1 MENPSP
7 ARIEALKAEWTDQF
21 VRANV
26 SRPELTRFGDRVGR
40 VVTVN
45 WNGKAV
51 VDFSD
56 GGWYDITASSLFLH
70 KVDPAEGKSKYD
82 PKANSAQPFPEKQS

>member
-7 ARIEALKAEWTDQF
+7 ARIEALRAEWTDQY
-21 VRANV
+21 VRANAD
-26 SRPELTRFGDRVGR
+26 RPELKRFGDRVGR

-45 WNGKAV
+45 WSGKAL

-56 GGWYDITASSLFLH
+56 GAWYDITASSLFLQ
-70 KVDPAEGKSKYD
+70 KVDPAEGKGKYD
-82 PKANSAQPFPEKQS
+82 PKVNSAQPIPEKQS